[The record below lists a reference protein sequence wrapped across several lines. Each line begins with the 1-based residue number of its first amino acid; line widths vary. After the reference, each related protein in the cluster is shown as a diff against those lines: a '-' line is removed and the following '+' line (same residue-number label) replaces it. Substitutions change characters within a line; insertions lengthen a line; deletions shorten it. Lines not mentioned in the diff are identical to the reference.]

1 MYFKMIAQF
10 LEGSSPPTKNTP
22 SHCAPPLFVPPSPIK
37 FNSLLVLL
45 TCQIYQYHSPTP
57 Q

>member
-22 SHCAPPLFVPPSPIK
+22 SHCAPPSLFLQV
-37 FNSLLVLL
+37 
-45 TCQIYQYHSPTP
+45 Q
-57 Q
+57 